1 MRVFQ
6 LGLEINLGSSSHTG
20 SGLHLSNTFEQWIQG
35 FQGFIYCFKFRATAS
50 TPPCL
55 LNNSSTPLF
64 HKTNTKSLTLF
75 SKHKNPFLSLA
86 FSSFPNPH
94 FFTFRKLLSFPNPVA
109 LKPIFK
115 VGASSTSSSEETS
128 DDDDATQEVFDWP
141 SVLLDSIHASA
152 STEDIQKDLSP
163 LVKQLEPGKNE
174 SGALIPFMAVGNG
187 FKKEMLFTRYL

>member
-35 FQGFIYCFKFRATAS
+35 FQGFIYC
-50 TPPCL
+50 
-55 LNNSSTPLF
+55 
-64 HKTNTKSLTLF
+64 
-75 SKHKNPFLSLA
+75 
-86 FSSFPNPH
+86 
-94 FFTFRKLLSFPNPVA
+94 
-109 LKPIFK
+109 FK

-174 SGALIPFMAVGNG
+174 SGALIPFMAVDIYKVEQMDQQGHGQPPGMGVGGSAQMEYGVPTYQANLMG
-187 FKKEMLFTRYL
+187 STPPDTKVLESHRGEQKEDTSKEQHRRNHHKDRYI